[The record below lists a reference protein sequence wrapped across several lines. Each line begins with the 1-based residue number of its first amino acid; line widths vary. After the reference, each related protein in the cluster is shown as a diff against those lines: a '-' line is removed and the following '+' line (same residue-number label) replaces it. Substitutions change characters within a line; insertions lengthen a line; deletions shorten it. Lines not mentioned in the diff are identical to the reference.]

1 MLNAQAFSAR
11 VCMFFTSSL
20 EYHVVWCHSDAQTSL
35 LTSRKTSRMELICDY
50 IHRNGNITG
59 RITEALDLTND
70 FA

>member
-35 LTSRKTSRMELICDY
+35 LTSRKTSRMELIYDY
-50 IHRNGNITG
+50 IH
-59 RITEALDLTND
+59 
-70 FA
+70 